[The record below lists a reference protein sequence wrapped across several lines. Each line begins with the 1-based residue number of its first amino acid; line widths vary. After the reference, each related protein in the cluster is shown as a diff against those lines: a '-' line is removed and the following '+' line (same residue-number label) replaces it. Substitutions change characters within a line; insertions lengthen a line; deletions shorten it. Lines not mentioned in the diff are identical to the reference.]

1 MLRACRWVTTP
12 LSMFRNLSLQKAI
25 ACLVSCQTLPV
36 LRQLI
41 WLRTFSKRSMS
52 QRLAPWHSFG
62 ESEEHRTSYLAQGNH
77 GKTEPAVSSFLNF
90 FPSWIFFVVCDCDV
104 CEPNTTMHD
113 YAMHA
118 ARFLA
123 LRHKTPT
130 NRPLPRSNLDLIAE
144 VNGKPLSHKHRQACL
159 FLVPVYFLDT
169 LWHVIIM
176 WFYNSS
182 CVVFPS
188 SPTVTCSYNSP

>member
-90 FPSWIFFVVCDCDV
+90 FPSWIFFCGVWLWCVWT
-104 CEPNTTMHD
+104 EHD
-113 YAMHA
+113 YARLCNA
-118 ARFLA
+118 CS
-123 LRHKTPT
+123 KV
-130 NRPLPRSNLDLIAE
+130 PRSETQNTYKSSFAKVQPRPDCRGQRKA
-144 VNGKPLSHKHRQACL
+144 
-159 FLVPVYFLDT
+159 FVPQTPAGLPFSCPSIFS
-169 LWHVIIM
+169 WHIVTRDN
-176 WFYNSS
+176 Y
-182 CVVFPS
+182 VVL
-188 SPTVTCSYNSP
+188 